1 MVKYFYNAFNLRK
14 LAKISSRICFIIS
27 AIGIVATTLIHLNLG
42 GELGNLME
50 FAKGYV
56 IACVVVA
63 LIGFIFLL
71 ALKKC
76 ASNVEKTQMIYAQN
90 ADAIFKKIISEENA
104 TEEIDEET
112 EAKLYAK
119 AVETMLLKSPSTAK
133 FCTLEEMTVINNN
146 EIYQVSGY
154 VDSQNSYGAMIR
166 TPFTFTI
173 KKENGTWKFVDNIL
187 SPSATFIVNF
197 LSISFVCV
205 FFGILMTLILYFL
218 FSNII

>member
-1 MVKYFYNAFNLRK
+1 LRK
-14 LAKISSRICFIIS
+14 LAKISSTVCFIIS
-27 AIGIVATTLIHLNLG
+27 AIGIVATTLIHLSLG
-42 GELGNLME
+42 GDLDNLME
-50 FAKGYV
+50 FATGYV

-63 LIGFIFLL
+63 LAGLIFLFS
-71 ALKKC
+71 LKSC
-76 ASNVEKTQMIYAQN
+76 ASSVEKTQMIYAQN

-104 TEEIDEET
+104 TEEIDKET
-112 EAKLYAK
+112 EVKLYAK
-119 AVETMLLKSPSTAK
+119 AVETMLLKTPSTAK
-133 FCTLEEMTVINNN
+133 FCTLEEMIVINNN

-166 TPFTFTI
+166 TPFTFNI

-218 FSNII
+218 FSNIL